1 MAKGLGTTLTKIP
14 TSSITDSTIGI
25 TNLVTTG
32 TASSSTFLKGDLSW
46 GTVSVEG
53 KINTA
58 ASDPA
63 SNTAGDIWYT
73 GGKFKFAIDPNTL
86 RGIWSSGG
94 NLATSRK
101 YLGACGT
108 LSAGLCMG
116 GDTGSVS
123 NVTEE
128 YNGTSWSGGGNI
140 ATARDNLA
148 AAGTKTAGLCKG
160 GRR

>member
-1 MAKGLGTTLTKIP
+1 MAKGLGSTLTKIP
-14 TSSITDSTIGI
+14 TSSITDSTIAI
-25 TNLVTTG
+25 TNLVTSG
-32 TASSSTFLKGDLSW
+32 SASSSTFLKGDLSW
-46 GTVSVEG
+46 GSVSIGG

-73 GGKFKFAIDPNTL
+73 GGKFKFAIDSNIL
-86 RGIWSSGG
+86 LGVWSSGG

-116 GDTGSVS
+116 GDTGSDS

-128 YNGTSWSGGGNI
+128 YKGTSWSGGGNMG
-140 ATARDNLA
+140 TARE
-148 AAGTKTAGLCKG
+148 
-160 GRR
+160 